1 MGASPNRDL
10 YDWRL
15 DGSAMDAAVTGQAG
29 QAGAGLGVGWGLGR
43 HLATLAGPLAFVLV
57 LAMVVLPLPP
67 FGLDILFTF
76 NISFGLMILLAA
88 LYTAKPTDFSSFPTL
103 LLMTTLLRLSLN
115 VAAARV
121 ILLDGYQG
129 SDAAGRVIESFGA
142 FVIGGNY
149 AVGIAVFA
157 ILVIINFVVITKGAG
172 RIAEVAARF
181 VLDGMPG
188 KQMAIDADLNAGLI
202 NQEEAMRRRREVTH
216 ETDFFGAMDGASK
229 FVRGDAVAAV
239 LILFINLIGGFIVGF
254 WQHGLSPAE
263 AGQTYTL
270 LTIGDGLVAQIPALV
285 ISSAAGVI
293 VSRVSTGHDI
303 GNQIIGQLAAFPKA
317 WWLGAGIVGL
327 FGIIPGMPHLP
338 FLVFAPLLGAS
349 GWWLGR
355 EQSRTA
361 RRQAPPP
368 AQPAEAA
375 EIDIGV
381 VELVQP
387 VEVQVGYRL
396 VGIVSKERDGGL
408 LRRLRAVRRQVSR
421 EFGFLV
427 PVVYVRDNPDLKST
441 GYRILVYG
449 VERAAG
455 EVQPDRLLAMASGK
469 VLAEVQGLLT
479 RDPVFGR
486 PAHWIMPADADQAR
500 AAGYTVFDASVVMAT
515 HFERV
520 VRDYIETLFGRA
532 ELDAVLGHLN
542 KLVPKLVEELTPKL
556 LPLTAVHT
564 VLSSLLAE
572 QVPIRDLRTII
583 GALIDGSATT
593 QEARAL
599 HELVRLKLGGYIVQT
614 VFGAVDELKVMA
626 LESELERL
634 LQEVLKLSSG
644 TGAFGTEPGLVA
656 ELRAAPAAAALR
668 LGPIAA
674 AAALGTRPELRE
686 LAAQLLRPVQPR
698 VWVFSYPEIPPEK
711 RIKVVE

>member
-1 MGASPNRDL
+1 VSVP
-10 YDWRL
+10 
-15 DGSAMDAAVTGQAG
+15 AAPAAQ
-29 QAGAGLGVGWGLGR
+29 GLTFAALRR
-43 HLATLAGPLAFVLV
+43 HLPSLAGPTGFVLI
-57 LAMVVLPLPP
+57 LAMVVVPLPP

-76 NISFGLMILLAA
+76 NICFGLMILLAS

-129 SDAAGRVIESFGA
+129 EDAAGRVIQSFGA

-202 NQEEAMRRRREVTH
+202 NQEEATKRRLEVGREA
-216 ETDFFGAMDGASK
+216 DFFGAMDGASK

-239 LILFINLIGGFIVGF
+239 LILFINLIGGLIIGV
-254 WQHGLSPAE
+254 WQHELTVAE
-263 AGQTYTL
+263 AAQTYTL

-285 ISSAAGVI
+285 ISSAAGIV
-293 VSRVSTGHDI
+293 VSRVTTGADV
-303 GNQIIGQLAAFPKA
+303 GNQIVSQLAIFPKA
-317 WWLGAGIVGL
+317 WWLAAGIVGL
-327 FGIIPGMPHLP
+327 CGLVPGMPHLP
-338 FLVFAPLLGAS
+338 FLFFAGLMGGAAR
-349 GWWLGR
+349 WINR
-355 EQSRTA
+355 EQA
-361 RRQAPPP
+361 RAARAPPP
-368 AQPAEAA
+368 PPPVAESV

-381 VELVQP
+381 VELVEP
-387 VEVQVGYRL
+387 LEIQVGYRL
-396 VGIVSKERDGGL
+396 IGLVSKDRDGGL

-427 PVVYVRDNPDLKST
+427 PVVHVRDNPDLRST

-455 EVQPDRLLAMASGK
+455 EVHPDRLLAMSSGK

-486 PAHWIMPADADQAR
+486 PAHWIAPATADQAR
-500 AAGYTVFDASVVMAT
+500 AAGYTVFDAAVVMAT

-520 VRDYIETLFGRA
+520 ARDHIETLFGRA
-532 ELDAVLGHLN
+532 ELDAVLAYLN

-556 LPLTAVHT
+556 LPLTAVHS
-564 VLSSLLAE
+564 VLSGLLAE
-572 QVPIRDLRTII
+572 QVPIRDLRTIV
-583 GALIDGSATT
+583 GALIDGAVTSH
-593 QEARAL
+593 EPRAL
-599 HELVRLKLGGYIVQT
+599 LETVRLKLGGYIVQT
-614 VFGAVDELKVMA
+614 VFGAVDELRMMA
-626 LESELERL
+626 LEPDLERW
-634 LQEVLKLSSG
+634 LQEALRLSSG
-644 TGAFGTEPGLVA
+644 TGAFGIEPGLA
-656 ELRAAPAAAALR
+656 GELRALAAASAVR
-668 LGPIAA
+668 LEAVA
-674 AAALGTRPELRE
+674 SVATLVTRPELRD

-698 VWVFSYPEIPPEK
+698 IWVFSYPEIPPEK
-711 RIKVVE
+711 RIKVVELLGRSPGKPSDGD

>member
-1 MGASPNRDL
+1 VSIP
-10 YDWRL
+10 
-15 DGSAMDAAVTGQAG
+15 AAPAAQGFTFA
-29 QAGAGLGVGWGLGR
+29 ALRR
-43 HLATLAGPLAFVLV
+43 HLPSLAGPTGFVLI
-57 LAMVVLPLPP
+57 LAMVVVPLPP

-76 NISFGLMILLAA
+76 NICFGLMILLAS

-129 SDAAGRVIESFGA
+129 EDAAGRVIQSFGA

-202 NQEEAMRRRREVTH
+202 NQEEATKRRLEVGREA
-216 ETDFFGAMDGASK
+216 DFFGAMDGASK

-239 LILFINLIGGFIVGF
+239 LILFINLIGGLIIGV
-254 WQHGLSPAE
+254 WQHELTVAE
-263 AGQTYTL
+263 AAQTYTL

-285 ISSAAGVI
+285 ISSAAGIV
-293 VSRVSTGHDI
+293 VSRVTTGADV
-303 GNQIIGQLAAFPKA
+303 GNQIVSQLAIFPKA
-317 WWLGAGIVGL
+317 WWLAAGIVGL
-327 FGIIPGMPHLP
+327 CGLVPGMPHLP
-338 FLVFAPLLGAS
+338 FLFFAGLMGGAAR
-349 GWWLGR
+349 WINR
-355 EQSRTA
+355 EQA
-361 RRQAPPP
+361 RAARAPPP
-368 AQPAEAA
+368 PPPVAESV

-381 VELVQP
+381 VELVEP
-387 VEVQVGYRL
+387 LEIQVGYRL
-396 VGIVSKERDGGL
+396 IGLVSKDRDGGL

-427 PVVYVRDNPDLKST
+427 PVVHVRDNPDLRST

-455 EVQPDRLLAMASGK
+455 EVHPDRLLAMSSGK

-486 PAHWIMPADADQAR
+486 PAHWITQATADQAR
-500 AAGYTVFDASVVMAT
+500 AAGYTVFDAAVVMAT

-520 VRDYIETLFGRA
+520 ARDHIETLFGRA
-532 ELDAVLGHLN
+532 ELDAVLAYLN
-542 KLVPKLVEELTPKL
+542 KLIPKLVEELTPKL
-556 LPLTAVHT
+556 LPLTAVHS
-564 VLSSLLAE
+564 VLNGLLGE
-572 QVPIRDLRTII
+572 QVPIRDLRTIV
-583 GALIDGSATT
+583 GALIDGAATS
-593 QEARAL
+593 QEPRAL
-599 HELVRLKLGGYIVQT
+599 LETVRLKLGGYIVQT
-614 VFGAVDELKVMA
+614 VFGAVDELKMMA
-626 LESELERL
+626 LEPDLERL
-634 LQEVLKLSSG
+634 LQEALRLSSG
-644 TGAFGTEPGLVA
+644 TGAFGIEPGLA
-656 ELRAAPAAAALR
+656 GELRALAAASAVR
-668 LGPIAA
+668 LEAVA
-674 AAALGTRPELRE
+674 SVATLVTRPELRD

-698 VWVFSYPEIPPEK
+698 IWVFSYPEIPPEK
-711 RIKVVE
+711 RIKVVELLGRSSGKPSDGD

>member
-1 MGASPNRDL
+1 MP
-10 YDWRL
+10 
-15 DGSAMDAAVTGQAG
+15 AAPTARAARAG
-29 QAGAGLGVGWGLGR
+29 FDFAVLRRNLPS
-43 HLATLAGPLAFVLV
+43 LAGPVGFVLI
-57 LAMVVLPLPP
+57 LAMLVVPLPP

-76 NISFGLMILLAA
+76 NICFGLMILLAA

-202 NQEEAMRRRREVTH
+202 NQEEATRRRQEVGREA
-216 ETDFFGAMDGASK
+216 DFFGAMDGASK

-239 LILFINLIGGFIVGF
+239 LILFINLIGGLIIGV
-254 WQHGLSPAE
+254 WQHDLTIAE
-263 AGQTYTL
+263 AGSTYTL

-285 ISSAAGVI
+285 ISSSAGIV
-293 VSRVSTGHDI
+293 VSRVTTGDDV
-303 GNQIIGQLAAFPKA
+303 GKQIVSQLAIYPKA
-317 WWLGAGIVGL
+317 WWLAAGIVGL
-327 FGIIPGMPHLP
+327 CGLVPGMPHLP
-338 FLVFAPLLGAS
+338 FLFFGGLLAGAAR
-349 GWWLGR
+349 WINR
-355 EQSRTA
+355 EQA
-361 RRQAPPP
+361 RAAQAPPP
-368 AQPAEAA
+368 PPPPAEPT

-381 VELVQP
+381 VELVEP
-387 VEVQVGYRL
+387 LEIQVGYRL
-396 VGIVSKERDGGL
+396 VSLVSKDREGGL

-427 PVVYVRDNPDLKST
+427 PVVHVRDNPDLKST
-441 GYRILVYG
+441 GYRLLVYG

-455 EVQPDRLLAMASGK
+455 EVHPDRLLAMSSGK
-469 VLAEVQGLLT
+469 VLAEVQGVLT

-486 PAHWIMPADADQAR
+486 PAHWIMPASADQAR
-500 AAGYTVFDASVVMAT
+500 AAGYTVFDASVVIAT

-520 VRDYIETLFGRA
+520 VRDDIETLFGRT
-532 ELDAVLGHLN
+532 ELDAVLAYLN
-542 KLVPKLVEELTPKL
+542 KLIPKLVEELTPKL

-564 VLSSLLAE
+564 VLNRLLAE
-572 QVPIRDLRTII
+572 QVPIRDLRTIV
-583 GALIDGSATT
+583 GALIDGAATT
-593 QEARAL
+593 QEPRAL
-599 HELVRLKLGGYIVQT
+599 HEMVRLKLGGYIVQT

-626 LESELERL
+626 LEADLERL
-634 LQEVLKLSSG
+634 LQEVLRLSVG
-644 TGAFGTEPGLVA
+644 TGAFGVEPGLA
-656 ELRAAPAAAALR
+656 GELRAT
-668 LGPIAA
+668 AA
-674 AAALGTRPELRE
+674 AAAARLEAAAGVAALVTRPELRE
-686 LAAQLLRPVQPR
+686 VAAQLLRPVQPR
-698 VWVFSYPEIPPEK
+698 IWVFAYSELPPDK
-711 RIKVVE
+711 RVKVLELLGRSPGKPNDGD